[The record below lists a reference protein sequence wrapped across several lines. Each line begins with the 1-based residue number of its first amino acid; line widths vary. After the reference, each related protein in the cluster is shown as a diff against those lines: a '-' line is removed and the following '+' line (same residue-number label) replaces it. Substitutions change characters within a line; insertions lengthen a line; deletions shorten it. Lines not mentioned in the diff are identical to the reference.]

1 MVDILHQRR
10 RRVVMLGMPAA
21 LATSIL
27 DERAAAQPR
36 QARASR
42 PDHAAFAQRAL
53 AMRELAQTS
62 GDQPYGAAIV
72 RDGSIVVEA
81 PSRAVL
87 DGDPTA
93 HAEMQAIRPAAN
105 QLNSRNLGGCVMY
118 SSARPCPMCEAA
130 AYWAGIE
137 RMYHDGTATDAG
149 APTLCG

>member
-27 DERAAAQPR
+27 GERAAAQPR
-36 QARASR
+36 QVRASR

-87 DGDPTA
+87 DGDPTV

-105 QLNSRNLGGCVMY
+105 QLNSGNLGGCVMY

-137 RMYHDGTATDAG
+137 RMYHGGAAADAG